1 MKREDL
7 YDAFGN
13 IKDKYIDEARKE
25 FESGKNTETGSES
38 RKKDSSNERTI
49 EISVVRRTKRKKDI
63 KLCLIAAAVLLI
75 GAAAA
80 VAAFMGTEK
89 DNKDTEKTEEYTEE
103 YPEEYKERKINYFT
117 VDTSFDLPDSLSVQC
132 NYAAGKNYFCY
143 VDCEYVPVDTSSDY
157 SGYMEHAVSYLYKCD
172 YEGNIISK
180 TAVSSFGEELSINKI
195 KIRDNGDLV
204 LLVSGF
210 EPEKSEYVSYIIVTD
225 DEFKIKNRIN
235 TGQNNILDFIIDNQ
249 SRTAYCNSDRLFIC
263 DDTGSL
269 RYEMDISY
277 SYPYLFKSENGF
289 YCALVDHHTSKTAVY
304 KIDFDKWTVQQES
317 ETDFSFAGIL
327 DGCGKYDAC
336 INFDDGIF
344 GYSCADNSIE
354 EILNWGESD
363 FDGYMTPC
371 VVPDTDTVISIN
383 EKCQILRRTD
393 ENRYNGKII
402 LNAATSYRDPDLTE
416 LIEEFNNT
424 NSDYVIHID
433 DYSKYYSSDE
443 YEIYDSG
450 LYALERDIARGYKP
464 DIILFDSYF
473 NLLRYAGKNI
483 FADMDEILSKTD
495 FNRDDYFENII
506 ESQQI
511 NGRQNT
517 LPVKF
522 SMMSLAGRKSEF
534 GDKKGLTIDEFS
546 ELDDGK
552 MFYAVTYPELTEYL
566 ININDFIDT
575 ETFTSSFNSESFISL
590 LKTIKNNGISK
601 KEVQTVD
608 ILSDEYRQRV
618 AEGMCKFDIMLGIN
632 SFSGLSYFQQFNLSG
647 EEPAFPGIPSDKH
660 SGAVIEPEL
669 SAAVMADSENK
680 EAAARFIELLISD
693 DGQSKLCRR
702 DRSDNCMVSIPVKKS
717 VYNQLFELESS
728 TEFDYPERDQYG
740 NEINISQKNPDI
752 STREMM
758 DSLISNASAAVLCDK
773 EIKRIIFEQ
782 TEKYYS
788 DIQSAEETAENIQ
801 NEVSV
806 YLSVLN

>member
-13 IKDKYIDEARKE
+13 IKDKYIEESRKE
-25 FESGKNTETGSES
+25 FCSGKNMESVSDIQINGSE
-38 RKKDSSNERTI
+38 ETI
-49 EISVVRRTKRKKDI
+49 EISVVRKTKRKININI
-63 KLCLIAAAVLLI
+63 KFALIAAAVILV
-75 GAAAA
+75 GTAAA

-89 DNKDTEKTEEYTEE
+89 DNKDTEKTEEYKEE
-103 YPEEYKERKINYFT
+103 YSEEYTERKINYFSA
-117 VDTSFDLPDSLSVQC
+117 DTSFDLPVSFSAQC
-132 NYAAGKNYFCY
+132 NFAAGKNYFCY
-143 VDCEYVPVDTSSDY
+143 AGSEIENVPVDSFCDY
-157 SGYMEHAVSYLYKCD
+157 SGYLYKCD

-180 TAVSSFGEELSINKI
+180 TAVSSFGEELIVNKI
-195 KIRDNGDLV
+195 RIRDNSGPV

-210 EPEKSEYVSYIIVTD
+210 NPENNGDVSYIIATD
-225 DEFKIKNRIN
+225 DDGNIKSRIN
-235 TGQNNILDFIIDNQ
+235 TGQNNILDFITDNQ
-249 SRTAYCNSDRLFIC
+249 GGTAYCNSDRLFIC

-269 RYEMDISY
+269 RYEMDISD
-277 SYPYLFKSENGF
+277 SYPFLFKSENGF
-289 YCALVDHHTSKTAVY
+289 YCALGERYTNKTAVY
-304 KIDFDKWTVQQES
+304 KIDFDKWTVQQEG
-317 ETDFSFAGIL
+317 ETDFSFSGVL

-416 LIEEFNNT
+416 LIEEFNNAD
-424 NSDYVIHID
+424 SYYIIHID

-473 NLLRYAGKNI
+473 NLLHYAGKNS
-483 FADMDEILSKTD
+483 FADMDEILCETD
-495 FNRDDYFENII
+495 FNRDDYFENIL

-511 NGRQNT
+511 NGRQHI

-522 SMMSLAGRKSEF
+522 SMMSLAGEKSEI
-534 GDKKGLTIDEFS
+534 GDKTGLTIDEFI

-552 MFYAVTYPELTEYL
+552 MFYAFTYSELTEYL

-575 ETFTSSFNSESFISL
+575 ETLTSSFNSESFISL
-590 LKTIKNNGISK
+590 LKVIKNNGKSK

-608 ILSDEYRQRV
+608 ILSDEYIQRV
-618 AEGMCKFDIMLGIN
+618 AEGMCKFDILIGIN
-632 SFSGLSYFQQFNLSG
+632 SFSELSYFQQFNLSG
-647 EEPAFPGIPSDKH
+647 EEPVFPGIPSDKH
-660 SGAVIEPEL
+660 SGAVIFPEL

-680 EAAARFIELLISD
+680 EAAARFIKLLISD

-702 DRSDNCMVSIPVKKS
+702 NWSDSCMLSIPVKKS

-728 TEFDYPERDQYG
+728 AEFDYPERDWYG
-740 NEINISQKNPDI
+740 NELNILQKNPDI

-758 DSLISNASAAVLCDK
+758 DSLISNASSAVLYDK
-773 EIKRIIFEQ
+773 DIKRIIFEQ

-788 DIQSAEETAENIQ
+788 DIQSTEETAENIQ

-806 YLSVLN
+806 YMSGLN